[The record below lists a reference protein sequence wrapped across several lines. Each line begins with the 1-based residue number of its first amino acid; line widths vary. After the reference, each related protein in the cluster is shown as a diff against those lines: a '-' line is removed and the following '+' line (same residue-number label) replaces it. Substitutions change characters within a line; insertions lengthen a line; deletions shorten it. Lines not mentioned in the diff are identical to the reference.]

1 MTVLP
6 RWGGCSSIEPSPL
19 RLELSQSQS
28 QRGESMPIT
37 SEGNGPLN
45 QSASPWQMGELS
57 QSQAAESLARGSQQ
71 SPPVEVDDSEL
82 QPAPVSQSLLSDSA
96 QDDAVAT
103 VQEVET
109 KTYMN
114 TSTRA
119 LLAASAGVNVA
130 GQDSRTTTSVADA
143 SIAASSV
150 VSHDPESTKLA
161 VLVLVLVL
169 VFLGGV
175 RG

>member
-1 MTVLP
+1 
-6 RWGGCSSIEPSPL
+6 
-19 RLELSQSQS
+19 
-28 QRGESMPIT
+28 
-37 SEGNGPLN
+37 
-45 QSASPWQMGELS
+45 MGELS
-57 QSQAAESLARGSQQ
+57 QSQAPESLARGSQQ

-119 LLAASAGVNVA
+119 LLAASAGINEA

-143 SIAASSV
+143 SIAASCV
-150 VSHDPESTKLA
+150 VSHDSRIHKLA
-161 VLVLVLVL
+161 YVL
-169 VFLGGV
+169 VFLC